1 MFCNALT
8 VDPVWAVTLC
18 NTMDAQGVDEEEL
31 RQHLDEQRAALE
43 QVQQA
48 LAAEP
53 SEELEEVSAVV
64 FMSLLRKAWQRVEG
78 YVCTCHM

>member
-1 MFCNALT
+1 M
-8 VDPVWAVTLC
+8 TLC

-43 QVQQA
+43 QIQQA

-53 SEELEEVSAVV
+53 SEELEEVRRWS
-64 FMSLLRKAWQRVEG
+64 S
-78 YVCTCHM
+78 